1 MAIRVGMFGQI
12 AAVIATA
19 LLLAACTTLE
29 FGTAAKLQALDPLN
43 DDIAGLVFALD
54 LPAGI
59 EPIPDQSGFAFDVT
73 TPGKGERHVKAMLT
87 LTDGD
92 TVDSALPPPRS
103 GRTYYLVGFSDADKA
118 TLRAAQLWARGIK
131 AAGTAPQVAVS
142 VTPHFCVNAGVDP
155 MKANFS
161 VLVALPGANNLE
173 PLISGENFTT
183 LLQQT
188 GAPALPACA
197 GHSG

>member
-1 MAIRVGMFGQI
+1 MAIRVGMFGRT
-12 AAVIATA
+12 AALIVVA
-19 LLLAACTTLE
+19 LLLAACTTLSWD
-29 FGTAAKLQALDPLN
+29 TAAKLQALDPLN

-87 LTDGD
+87 LADGD
-92 TVDSALPPPRS
+92 AIDSALPPPGN
-103 GRTYYLVGFSDADKA
+103 GRTYYLVGFSDADKLA
-118 TLRAAQLWARGIK
+118 LRAAQLWARGIT
-131 AAGTAPQVAVS
+131 AAGTAPQVAVT
-142 VTPHFCVNAGVDP
+142 VTPHFCANPGVDP
-155 MKANFS
+155 AKASFS
-161 VLVALPGANNLE
+161 VLVALPGATNLE
-173 PLISGENFTT
+173 PLINGESFAT